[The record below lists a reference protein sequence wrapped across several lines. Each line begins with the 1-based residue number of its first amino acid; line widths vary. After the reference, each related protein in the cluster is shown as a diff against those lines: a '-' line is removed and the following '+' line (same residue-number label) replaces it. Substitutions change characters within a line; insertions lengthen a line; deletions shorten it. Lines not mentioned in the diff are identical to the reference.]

1 MPCPRLSID
10 SDRIFFITRAM
21 GFRIGGTPIFIPAG
35 EYPVVLLSGIPICD
49 MLIRQTKADKPG
61 KTGGETVK
69 NRLIQVA
76 QEAGAFFR
84 RDELTDVV
92 SKEGHANY
100 VTNIDCKVQ
109 AFLEKE
115 LLQLLPGSEFIG
127 EEKENQD
134 LTDEPTWIVDPL
146 DGTTNMI
153 HDYRMSAV
161 SIALCR
167 NKKPVIGLV
176 WQPFTQELF
185 YAEEGRG
192 AFLNDRPIH
201 VSDTPF
207 RNALVAVGTAPYYEE
222 LEDTGMKLA
231 SEFLHQCADIRRS
244 GSAAL
249 DLAYL
254 ACGRHDIFFELRL
267 KPWDYA
273 AGSLIVQEAGGLV
286 QMPLADGTMDYNLST
301 AILSANSQC
310 MPTALKVFR
319 ETVLPD
325 LRKE

>member
-1 MPCPRLSID
+1 MKN
-10 SDRIFFITRAM
+10 
-21 GFRIGGTPIFIPAG
+21 
-35 EYPVVLLSGIPICD
+35 E
-49 MLIRQTKADKPG
+49 LIR
-61 KTGGETVK
+61 
-69 NRLIQVA
+69 IA

-109 AFLEKE
+109 AFLEEK
-115 LLQLLPGSEFIG
+115 LLRLLPGSEFIG
-127 EEKENQD
+127 EEKENRA
-134 LTDEPTWIVDPL
+134 LTDAPTWIVDPL

-167 NKKPVIGLV
+167 DRKPVTGLV

-185 YAEEGRG
+185 WAEAGGG
-192 AFLNDRPIH
+192 AFLNSRPIR
-201 VSDTPF
+201 VSGTPF

-222 LEDTGMKLA
+222 LEDTGLKLA
-231 SEFLHQCADIRRS
+231 GEFLHACADIRRS

-273 AGSLIVQEAGGLV
+273 AGSLLVQEAGGGV
-286 QMPLADGTMDYNLST
+286 QMPLEGGRMDYDLST
-301 AILSANSQC
+301 AILSANPLC
-310 MPTALKVFR
+310 MPEALEVFR
-319 ETVLPD
+319 RNGLV
-325 LRKE
+325 K

>member
-1 MPCPRLSID
+1 M
-10 SDRIFFITRAM
+10 
-21 GFRIGGTPIFIPAG
+21 
-35 EYPVVLLSGIPICD
+35 
-49 MLIRQTKADKPG
+49 
-61 KTGGETVK
+61 K
-69 NRLIQVA
+69 NRLIQIA

-84 RDELTDVV
+84 RDALTDVV

-109 AFLEKE
+109 EFLEKE

-127 EEKENQD
+127 EEKENQA
-134 LTDEPTWIVDPL
+134 LTDVPTWIVDPL

-167 NKKPVIGLV
+167 NKKPVIGV
-176 WQPFTQELF
+176 IWQPFTQELF
-185 YAEEGRG
+185 YAEEGAG

-207 RNALVAVGTAPYYEE
+207 RNALVAFGTAPYYEE
-222 LEDTGMKLA
+222 LEDIGMKLA
-231 SEFLHQCADIRRS
+231 SEYLHQCADIRRS

-249 DLAYL
+249 DLTYL

-286 QMPLADGTMDYNLST
+286 QMPLAGGEMDYNLST
-301 AILSANSQC
+301 AILSANPLC
-310 MPTALKVFR
+310 MPMALEVFNK
-319 ETVLPD
+319 TVP
-325 LRKE
+325 KEMPGLEQK